1 MIKRVIIS
9 AVCGV
14 VFAVTTSATWA
25 GIAAGPQILQSIQGA
40 MAAHAKANRK

>member
-14 VFAVTTSATWA
+14 VFAIAASATWA